1 MIRRLL
7 PALLVLALAT
17 PSLSAEK
24 KPDSKEP
31 KEVGQYVDL
40 SPVALPIVVN
50 GRLINYV
57 FVSVRILLSGQAN
70 TARLRAKEPFFRDA
84 LVRLAHRTP
93 FTNPTDYQVA
103 DTARLQT
110 ALMREAVAI
119 AGPDDI
125 KGVVVV
131 TQTTKKQV
139 PPPRPPGRPG
149 ANEIHP

>member
-7 PALLVLALAT
+7 PALLILALAT
-17 PSLSAEK
+17 PSVAAEK

-84 LVRLAHRTP
+84 LVRLGHRTP
-93 FTNPTDYQVA
+93 FTAPKDYQVV
-103 DTARLQT
+103 DTARLQS

-131 TQTTKKQV
+131 TQTAKKQV
-139 PPPRPPGRPG
+139 PPPRSPGRPG

>member
-7 PALLVLALAT
+7 IPFLALALAS
-17 PSLSAEK
+17 PALAAEK
-24 KPDSKEP
+24 TEP

-50 GRLINYV
+50 GRLVNYV

-70 TARLRAKEPFFRDA
+70 TPKLRAKEPFFRDA

-93 FTNPTDYQVA
+93 FTDPKDYQVVDA
-103 DTARLQT
+103 ARLQ
-110 ALMREAVAI
+110 AGLMREAVAI

-125 KGVVVV
+125 RGVAVLS
-131 TQTTKKQV
+131 QTSKKRV
-139 PPPRPPGRPG
+139 PPPGQLARPG